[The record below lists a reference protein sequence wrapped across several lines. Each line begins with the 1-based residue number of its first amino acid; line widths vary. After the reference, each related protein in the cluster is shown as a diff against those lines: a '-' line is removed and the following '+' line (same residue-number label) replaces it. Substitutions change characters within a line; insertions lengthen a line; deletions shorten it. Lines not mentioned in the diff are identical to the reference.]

1 MLLLIR
7 EEQLETAAIAISD
20 LTVALKNSD
29 IREFYGDR
37 KM

>member
-7 EEQLETAAIAISD
+7 EQQFETAAIAILD
-20 LTVALKNSD
+20 LTVALKHSD